1 MNQLEL
7 FEKTV
12 QIKMFT
18 HRGCQKFYLAASDV
32 KKFMSRQCNRFGLWL
47 YVDGVQRNPQKV
59 NIEILS
65 SAKEVIL
72 TQPLVGG

>member
-12 QIKMFT
+12 QIKMIT
-18 HRGCQKFYLAASDV
+18 HRGRQIFYLAVSDV
-32 KKFMSRQCNRFGLWL
+32 KQFMSRQCNKFGLWL

-59 NIEILS
+59 NIGILS
-65 SAKEVIL
+65 SAKEIIL